1 MASRIRDCSIDPKIN
16 QERFR
21 YLNKDESGSE
31 RNLYHLYWDEMVNL
45 YGTKVEV
52 YIYNYDTS
60 EQGHNSIYGEHTTAR
75 FAEPI
80 TINMLVNIPTESLML
95 SKFGYDM
102 NSDFVGIVTVADWRS
117 TFGSAMS
124 AEPKSGDV
132 VRLVEAGWREDDAP
146 DTVQTVL
153 SAICDN
159 ETPGNNGT
167 FTPPEDTDYSW
178 IRCPW
183 IFEIT
188 ERDHQDFSG
197 SNNMLMGHY
206 IWVLKGKRFDYSYQP
221 GIKPECHMDVVG
233 DETFTGIMS
242 GGSQPVSPEKLYP
255 GNANDK
261 GRQVWDY
268 EDVDKRKNRNTD
280 IYGGY

>member
-1 MASRIRDCSIDPKIN
+1 MASRIRECSINPKNN
-16 QERFR
+16 QDHFR
-21 YLNKDESGSE
+21 YLNKDRTSGE
-31 RNLYHLYWDEMVNL
+31 RDLFHSYWDELVNL

-52 YIYNYDTS
+52 YVYNYDIDK
-60 EQGHNSIYGEHTTAR
+60 HNSIYGEHTTAN
-75 FAEPI
+75 FSQPL

-102 NSDFVGIVTVADWRS
+102 NSDFVGIVTVTDWRS
-117 TFGSAMS
+117 TFGTAMS

-132 VRLVEAGWREDDAP
+132 VRLMEAGWREE
-146 DTVQTVL
+146 DTHNTTETLL
-153 SAICDN
+153 SAICVN
-159 ETPGNNGT
+159 QTPDNNGT
-167 FTPPEDTDYSW
+167 FTTDTSAYNW
-178 IRCPW
+178 IRCPY

-221 GIKPECHMDVVG
+221 DIAPECHLGPVT
-233 DETFTGIMS
+233 DETFNGILS
-242 GGSQPVSPEKLYP
+242 GGSQPPSEPVYNGDANEKSK
-255 GNANDK
+255 D
-261 GRQVWDY
+261 VWDY
-268 EDVDKRKNRNTD
+268 SDGENRKSRNTD